1 MGWFLFSL
9 AIVALALMQKEKKKV
24 EKLAQERLAG
34 IKTLEQ
40 QRSALESE
48 LNALKIKASGLANEN
63 ESLQVFREIRD
74 IAAEAARISASARTE
89 LEQANMAAIAIR
101 AVAADEAAEVR
112 KSIRALSM
120 EAKGRADA
128 LISEANGR
136 AIKIVA
142 DAQVR
147 AEQVAGDA
155 LRALRD
161 AERLEQAAQAMK
173 NVIEGYGDR
182 YIVPTYSLLD
192 QLADDFGYTEAG
204 QALKSARANTKS
216 MIEAGRAAACDYVEN
231 NRRETATRFVIV
243 AFNGSVDSILSRIK
257 AENGGTLEQQ
267 IRDAFALVN
276 NNGAAFRNARITPE
290 YLASRLEELK
300 WGAAAVALKER
311 EREEQRQIREQMRD
325 EERARR
331 EIEKAL
337 RDAAKEEDAIQ
348 KAMERMQAK
357 LDKATDDQRAEF
369 ETQLAE
375 LQGRLAEAEAKNQ
388 RALSM
393 AQQTKAGHVY
403 VISNIGSFGENV
415 FKVGMTR
422 RLEPLDRVRELGDA
436 SVPFPFDV
444 HAMVWTDD
452 APALE
457 HAMHKRF
464 IGAQVNKVNPRKEF
478 FRVTTEELRKCAND
492 LGVQATWTMA
502 AEAAQYR
509 ETLAIE
515 RALAQNSTAAKQW
528 FEHQLEV
535 EEPSLVEQIDEDEG

>member
-1 MGWFLFSL
+1 MGWLLFLL
-9 AIVALALMQKEKKKV
+9 ALGALASMYKNKKKAD
-24 EKLAQERLAG
+24 ELAQERYVALKAM
-34 IKTLEQ
+34 EQ
-40 QRSALESE
+40 RRGELESTLSE
-48 LNALKIKASGLANEN
+48 LRAKVAALGKDN
-63 ESLQVFREIRD
+63 ESLQIFRGIRD
-74 IAAEAARISASARTE
+74 IAAEAAKISADARLE
-89 LEQANMAAIAIR
+89 LERANAEADLIR
-101 AVAADEAAEVR
+101 AAAAEEASEIR
-112 KSIRALSM
+112 RSIRVLNA
-120 EAKGRADA
+120 EAKQKTDA
-128 LISEANGR
+128 LITEANAR
-136 AIKIVA
+136 AAKLVS
-142 DAQVR
+142 DAEIR

-173 NVIEGYGDR
+173 NVIAGYGDR
-182 YIVPTYSLLD
+182 YLVPTYSLLD

-204 QALKSARANTKS
+204 QALKAARANTKS
-216 MIEAGRAAACDYVEN
+216 MVEAGRAAACDYVEA
-231 NRRETATRFVIV
+231 NRRDTAIRFVIA
-243 AFNGSVDSILSRIK
+243 AFNGAVDSILSRTK
-257 AENGGTLEQQ
+257 AENAGTLEQQ
-267 IRDAFALVN
+267 VRDAFALVN
-276 NNGAAFRNARITPE
+276 NNGAAFRNARITQE

-300 WGAAAVALKER
+300 WGAVAVALKER

-325 EERARR
+325 EEKARR

-357 LDKATDDQRAEF
+357 LEKATETQRVEF
-369 ETQLAE
+369 ESQLAE
-375 LQGRLAEAEAKNQ
+375 LQGRLAEAEARNQ

-403 VISNIGSFGENV
+403 VISNVGSFGESV

-444 HAMVWTDD
+444 HAMIWTDD

-478 FRVTTEELRKCAND
+478 FRVTTEELRRCAD
-492 LGVQATWTMA
+492 ELGVKATWTMA

-515 RALAQNSTAAKQW
+515 KALAENSSEAKQW
-528 FEHQLEV
+528 LAHQMEV
-535 EEPSLVEQIDEDEG
+535 DAPELIEQMDED